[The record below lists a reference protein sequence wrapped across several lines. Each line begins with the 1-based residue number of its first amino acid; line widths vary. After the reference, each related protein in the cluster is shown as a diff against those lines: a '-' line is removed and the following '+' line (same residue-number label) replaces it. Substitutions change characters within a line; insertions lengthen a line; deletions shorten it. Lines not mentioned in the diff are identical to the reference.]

1 MFAEHDQVMIMMIMM
16 TMMSLMMMMMTSDE
30 MAGVVKLTQE
40 PQQEPHQEQQ
50 GGDWQ
55 EVAAR
60 GRSQV
65 TRRVRGNT

>member
-40 PQQEPHQEQQ
+40 PLQEEPQEQQ

>member
-16 TMMSLMMMMMTSDE
+16 TMMIMMMMMTSDE

-40 PQQEPHQEQQ
+40 PLQEPHQEQQ

>member
-1 MFAEHDQVMIMMIMM
+1 MIIWIMMIMM
-16 TMMSLMMMMMTSDE
+16 MMMMMIMIMMMTMTSDE

-40 PQQEPHQEQQ
+40 PPQEQPQEQQ

-65 TRRVRGNT
+65 TRRVSPYL